1 MKPIVA
7 IVGRPN
13 VGKSTLFNR
22 ITRTRDALVSDFPGL
37 TRDRHYGEASWNDT
51 AFTLVDTGG
60 FAGPDDL
67 AMRIAAQ
74 VRQAVDDAD
83 AIIFLMD
90 ARQGLSPHDRDIAAL
105 LRPLSK
111 PVIYAVN
118 KIDRP
123 ADEPQLAEFYGL
135 GIEKLYPV
143 SAEHR
148 YGVNALLDEMV
159 QALKSRRPMTGP
171 AGDGD
176 MIRLAVVGRP
186 NVGKSSLINRILG
199 QERLVV
205 SSEPGTT
212 RDAIDTV
219 YRTGGRSYRLIDTAG
234 IRRKGRVSRPIEKFS
249 VMKSLRS
256 LDRCDVA
263 LVIIDARDGIADQDI
278 TIAGYAHERGCGCIF
293 LLNKWDL
300 IEKDRDT
307 LRRLSQALRER
318 AKFLAFAPVLSVSA
332 ATGQR
337 LPKIFKLVNEVYRQY
352 GTRIGTGHLNRILE
366 AAVARNTPALYRGRR
381 IKFFY
386 ATQIA
391 AKPPTIVCFVNY
403 PQAVHFSYQRY
414 IVNRVRREAGLDKTP
429 VRVFFR
435 KRERRDL
442 KGRDSP

>member
-1 MKPIVA
+1 
-7 IVGRPN
+7 
-13 VGKSTLFNR
+13 
-22 ITRTRDALVSDFPGL
+22 
-37 TRDRHYGEASWNDT
+37 
-51 AFTLVDTGG
+51 
-60 FAGPDDL
+60 
-67 AMRIAAQ
+67 
-74 VRQAVDDAD
+74 
-83 AIIFLMD
+83 
-90 ARQGLSPHDRDIAAL
+90 
-105 LRPLSK
+105 
-111 PVIYAVN
+111 
-118 KIDRP
+118 
-123 ADEPQLAEFYGL
+123 
-135 GIEKLYPV
+135 
-143 SAEHR
+143 
-148 YGVNALLDEMV
+148 
-159 QALKSRRPMTGP
+159 
-171 AGDGD
+171 
-176 MIRLAVVGRP
+176 
-186 NVGKSSLINRILG
+186 
-199 QERLVV
+199 
-205 SSEPGTT
+205 
-212 RDAIDTV
+212 
-219 YRTGGRSYRLIDTAG
+219 
-234 IRRKGRVSRPIEKFS
+234 VSRPIEKFS